1 MLPTIEQ
8 LQQMQ
13 TMNIMEL
20 ERDKLANAEDIVID
34 TGKSMESRV
43 RSFMEQ
49 TGNPFA
55 LNVGEYIL
63 QVGFFPPL
71 LPYAD
76 TGLSHVR
83 NYLISPCYFQ
93 VFPCFGK
100 KQIRSQYPASGSGYG
115 IPENF
120 V

>member
-63 QVGFFPPL
+63 QVGFAEGTEDLIDDRMIL
-71 LPYAD
+71 LARRRARI
-76 TGLSHVR
+76 LV
-83 NYLISPCYFQ
+83 
-93 VFPCFGK
+93 
-100 KQIRSQYPASGSGYG
+100 
-115 IPENF
+115 
-120 V
+120 

>member
-34 TGKSMESRV
+34 TGKSVESRV

-63 QVGFFPPL
+63 QVGFAEGTEDLIDDRMIL
-71 LPYAD
+71 LA
-76 TGLSHVR
+76 R
-83 NYLISPCYFQ
+83 RRA
-93 VFPCFGK
+93 
-100 KQIRSQYPASGSGYG
+100 QIL
-115 IPENF
+115 

>member
-34 TGKSMESRV
+34 TGKSVESRV

-63 QVGFFPPL
+63 QLGFAEGTEDLIDDRMIL
-71 LPYAD
+71 LA
-76 TGLSHVR
+76 R
-83 NYLISPCYFQ
+83 RRA
-93 VFPCFGK
+93 
-100 KQIRSQYPASGSGYG
+100 QIL
-115 IPENF
+115 

>member
-34 TGKSMESRV
+34 TGKRIEILV

-63 QVGFFPPL
+63 QVGFAEGTEDLIDDRMIL
-71 LPYAD
+71 LA
-76 TGLSHVR
+76 R
-83 NYLISPCYFQ
+83 RRA
-93 VFPCFGK
+93 
-100 KQIRSQYPASGSGYG
+100 QIL
-115 IPENF
+115 

>member
-63 QVGFFPPL
+63 QVGFAEGTEDLIDDRMIL
-71 LPYAD
+71 LA
-76 TGLSHVR
+76 R
-83 NYLISPCYFQ
+83 RRA
-93 VFPCFGK
+93 
-100 KQIRSQYPASGSGYG
+100 QILM
-115 IPENF
+115 
-120 V
+120 